1 MRRKLSNLST
11 YCLHCPLTPAWPR
24 SCPELDKEAA
34 VVGLH
39 QLQLAQLGGHQQ
51 TMERTI
57 SRSAHTIKVGTA
69 AQLHSSAANR
79 SMGSTTGCTIT
90 EKIIIRDGLLY
101 NTMLTKP
108 VPYDFC
114 VADPI

>member
-24 SCPELDKEAA
+24 SCPELDKET

-79 SMGSTTGCTIT
+79 SMGSTTAVVQS
-90 EKIIIRDGLLY
+90 RRRLS
-101 NTMLTKP
+101 
-108 VPYDFC
+108 
-114 VADPI
+114 

>member
-1 MRRKLSNLST
+1 MPPL
-11 YCLHCPLTPAWPR
+11 PLTPAWPR

-39 QLQLAQLGGHQQ
+39 QLQLAQLAPHQH

-69 AQLHSSAANR
+69 AQLQLIMIIPAPR
-79 SMGSTTGCTIT
+79 TGTQI
-90 EKIIIRDGLLY
+90 KYGRIVY
-101 NTMLTKP
+101 
-108 VPYDFC
+108 F
-114 VADPI
+114 

>member
-24 SCPELDKEAA
+24 SCPELDKET

-69 AQLHSSAANR
+69 AQLQLI
-79 SMGSTTGCTIT
+79 M
-90 EKIIIRDGLLY
+90 IIPAPRPRIQIKYGRIVY
-101 NTMLTKP
+101 
-108 VPYDFC
+108 F
-114 VADPI
+114 

>member
-39 QLQLAQLGGHQQ
+39 QLQLAQLAPHQH

-69 AQLHSSAANR
+69 AQLQLIMIIPAPR
-79 SMGSTTGCTIT
+79 TGTQI
-90 EKIIIRDGLLY
+90 KYGRIVY
-101 NTMLTKP
+101 
-108 VPYDFC
+108 F
-114 VADPI
+114 

>member
-1 MRRKLSNLST
+1 MHYVHDLFSEMALKSPQTKVKVVLSAHL
-11 YCLHCPLTPAWPR
+11 LPPLPLTPAWPR

-69 AQLHSSAANR
+69 AQLHSCS
-79 SMGSTTGCTIT
+79 S
-90 EKIIIRDGLLY
+90 
-101 NTMLTKP
+101 
-108 VPYDFC
+108 
-114 VADPI
+114 